1 MAEHLNPTPRAARP
15 PVRTII
21 VKVGTSSLTGGASRL
36 DRAFITE
43 LAVQTSAL
51 WDEGHR
57 VVLVTSGAIT
67 AGAERLCLKGRPRTL
82 AMKQAAAAVGQ
93 GLLME
98 VYSAAFAA
106 CDRTVAQVLITRQ
119 DTADR
124 SRYVNARHTLTSL
137 LRLGVVPIVNENDT
151 VSVDEIRFGD
161 NDTLAAL
168 VASLVQADLL
178 VLLTD
183 VPGFFGADG
192 AVLPTVPEITP
203 ELFNLAGGAGSAGGT
218 GGMLTK
224 LQAAEIAGEA
234 GIPTVIARGR
244 EPGILATVLRGD
256 GVGTR
261 FLPRAKRMRGRKQ
274 WIAFASPPRG
284 ALVVNPCAVH
294 ALVAQRRSLLPI
306 GVVRVEGAF
315 HAGDTVSITDE
326 SGAEFARGVVS
337 CDHREADLVRGH
349 RTDEI
354 SRLIGRDDLQE
365 LVHRDN
371 LVMVG
376 RSGGQAV
383 RRSGPTPSS
392 ASATEAIHPER
403 PNA

>member
-1 MAEHLNPTPRAARP
+1 MSEQLNPAKQAVRAQAL
-15 PVRTII
+15 TLI
-21 VKVGTSSLTGGASRL
+21 VKVGSSSLTGGTNRL
-36 DRAFITE
+36 DRAFIAD
-43 LAVQTSAL
+43 LAAQISAL
-51 WDEGHR
+51 WGEGHR
-57 VVLVTSGAIT
+57 VLLVTSGAIA

-82 AMKQAAAAVGQ
+82 AMTQAAAAVGQ

-106 CDRTVAQVLITRQ
+106 CERTVAQVLITRQ

-168 VASLVQADLL
+168 VATLVQADLL

-203 ELFNLAGGAGSAGGT
+203 ELFELAGGAGSTTGT
-218 GGMLTK
+218 GGMVTK

-234 GIPTVIARGR
+234 GIPTVIVRAR
-244 EPGILATVLRGD
+244 EPGILRTILRGD

-261 FLPRAKRMRGRKQ
+261 FLPRAKRMRSRKQ
-274 WIAFASPPRG
+274 WIAFAAPPRG
-284 ALVVNPCAVH
+284 ALAVNPCAVH
-294 ALVAQRRSLLPI
+294 ALVAHRRSLLPI
-306 GVVRVEGAF
+306 GVVRVEGVF

-326 SGAEFARGVVS
+326 NGEEFARGVIN

-349 RTDEI
+349 RTGEI

-371 LVMVG
+371 LVLL
-376 RSGGQAV
+376 
-383 RRSGPTPSS
+383 RR
-392 ASATEAIHPER
+392 
-403 PNA
+403 

>member
-1 MAEHLNPTPRAARP
+1 MTQSLDRAARAA
-15 PVRTII
+15 RTQAMTII
-21 VKVGTSSLTGGASRL
+21 VKVGTSSLTGGAGRL
-36 DRAFITE
+36 DRAFMTD
-43 LAVQTSAL
+43 LAAQISAL
-51 WDEGHR
+51 WSEGHR

-67 AGAERLCLKGRPRTL
+67 AGAERLALKGRPRAL
-82 AMKQAAAAVGQ
+82 ALKQAAAAVGQ

-106 CDRTVAQVLITRQ
+106 CERTVAQVLITRQ

-137 LRLGVVPIVNENDT
+137 LRLGVVPVVNENDT

-183 VPGFFGADG
+183 VAGFYGPDG

-203 ELFNLAGGAGSAGGT
+203 ELFELAGGAGSASGT
-218 GGMLTK
+218 GGMVTK
-224 LQAAEIAGEA
+224 LHAAEIAAEA

-244 EPGILATVLRGD
+244 EPGILATILRGD
-256 GVGTR
+256 GAGTR
-261 FLPRAKRMRGRKQ
+261 FLPRARRMQGRKQ

-284 ALVVNPCAVH
+284 ALVVNSCAVH
-294 ALVAQRRSLLPI
+294 ALVALRRSLLPI
-306 GVVRVEGAF
+306 GVVGIEGAF
-315 HAGDTVSITDE
+315 RAGDTVSITDE
-326 SGAEFARGVVS
+326 AGVEFARGVVT
-337 CDHREADLVRGH
+337 CDHREAALILGH
-349 RTDEI
+349 RTDQI
-354 SRLIGRDDLQE
+354 SRLTGRDDLQE

-371 LVMVG
+371 LVLL
-376 RSGGQAV
+376 
-383 RRSGPTPSS
+383 RR
-392 ASATEAIHPER
+392 
-403 PNA
+403 

>member
-1 MAEHLNPTPRAARP
+1 MTQSLDRAARAA
-15 PVRTII
+15 RTQAMTII
-21 VKVGTSSLTGGASRL
+21 VKVGTTSLTGGAGRL
-36 DRAFITE
+36 DRAFMTD
-43 LAVQTSAL
+43 LAAQISAL
-51 WDEGHR
+51 WSEGHR

-67 AGAERLCLKGRPRTL
+67 AGAERLALKGRPRAL

-106 CDRTVAQVLITRQ
+106 CERTVAQVLITRQ

-137 LRLGVVPIVNENDT
+137 LRLGVVPVVNENDT

-183 VPGFFGADG
+183 VAGFYGPDG

-203 ELFNLAGGAGSAGGT
+203 ELFELAGGAGSASGT
-218 GGMLTK
+218 GGMVTK
-224 LQAAEIAGEA
+224 LHAAEIAAEA

-244 EPGILATVLRGD
+244 EPGILATILRGD
-256 GVGTR
+256 GAGTR
-261 FLPRAKRMRGRKQ
+261 FLPRARRMQGRKQ

-294 ALVAQRRSLLPI
+294 ALVALRRSLLPI
-306 GVVRVEGAF
+306 GVIGIEGAF
-315 HAGDTVSITDE
+315 RAGDTVSITDE
-326 SGAEFARGVVS
+326 AGVEFARGVVT
-337 CDHREADLVRGH
+337 CDHREAALILGH
-349 RTDEI
+349 RTDQI
-354 SRLIGRDDLQE
+354 SRLTGRDDLQE

-371 LVMVG
+371 LVLL
-376 RSGGQAV
+376 
-383 RRSGPTPSS
+383 RR
-392 ASATEAIHPER
+392 
-403 PNA
+403 